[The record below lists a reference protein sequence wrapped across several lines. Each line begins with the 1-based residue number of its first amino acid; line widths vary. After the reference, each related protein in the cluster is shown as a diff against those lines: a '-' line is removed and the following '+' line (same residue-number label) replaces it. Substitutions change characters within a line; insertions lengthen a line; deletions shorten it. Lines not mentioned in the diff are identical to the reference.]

1 MIDAL
6 RGRSW
11 AMGAVGGGPCH
22 AQVKRQQLYAAS
34 MAGPTVH
41 PYGSTNV
48 AMPRKPYRIVALSK
62 CESGQNR

>member
-1 MIDAL
+1 
-6 RGRSW
+6 
-11 AMGAVGGGPCH
+11 
-22 AQVKRQQLYAAS
+22 
-34 MAGPTVH
+34 VH